1 MCRLIGFV
9 SPAPSTLT
17 AQVGAEQVARFR
29 DLSCLHGDGWG
40 SAWVEPGERDFADNT
55 IRSYRTT
62 QRAPDDPI
70 FTEVVDSH
78 RSVARLVHLRWATE
92 GLSITDQNTHPFVAD
107 GLALAHNGSITPR
120 SDLAEMLT
128 PEMLQSLRGGTDSER
143 YLAVIRQEL
152 ATATDLPEAV
162 ARAVSRLRQRFPA
175 ASLNALLLSGT
186 TFIAVHA
193 SAASPA
199 PLEDMLASLPVG
211 VDEAALPLEHLESY
225 FLMRCR
231 TGQDG
236 SLVFSST
243 GLQSDGWEPLP
254 PESVTA
260 IDLATMRTSVRELV
274 PR

>member
-9 SPAPSTLT
+9 SPVPSTLT
-17 AQVGAEQVARFR
+17 AQLGEEQVARFR
-29 DLSCLHGDGWG
+29 DLSSLHGDGWG
-40 SAWVEPGERDFADNT
+40 SAWVEPGEPADNT
-55 IRSYRTT
+55 IGSYRTT

-70 FTEVVDSH
+70 FTEVVDAH
-78 RSVARLVHLRWATE
+78 RSSARLVHLRWATE
-92 GLSITDQNTHPFVAD
+92 GFSVTEQNTHPFVAD

-120 SDLAEMLT
+120 SELDQLLT
-128 PEMLQSLRGGTDSER
+128 PELLQSVRGGTDSER

-152 ATATDLPEAV
+152 ATAADLPEAV
-162 ARAVSRLRQRFPA
+162 ASAVARLRRRFPA

-193 SAASPA
+193 SAASLA
-199 PLEDMLASLPVG
+199 PLEDMLASVG
-211 VDEAALPLEHLESY
+211 ADEAALPLEHLESY
-225 FLMRCR
+225 FLMRWR

-260 IDLATMRTSVRELV
+260 VDLATMRTSVRELV